1 MSNLVKGSIP
11 MDGTRWNSAMSFRD
25 AAVHHLSMS
34 ETQGNGHHVDINV
47 DINVEYDG
55 CDDCDDSDDCDDYVE
70 YEAIRKIN
78 AVPLSHPNDEVLDSP
93 VVNS

>member
-34 ETQGNGHHVDINV
+34 ETQG
-47 DINVEYDG
+47 
-55 CDDCDDSDDCDDYVE
+55 DDCDDYVE